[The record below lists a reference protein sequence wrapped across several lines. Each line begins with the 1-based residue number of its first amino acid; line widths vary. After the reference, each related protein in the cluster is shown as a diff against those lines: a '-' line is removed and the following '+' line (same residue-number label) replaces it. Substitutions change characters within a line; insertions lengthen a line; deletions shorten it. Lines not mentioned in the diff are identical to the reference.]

1 MVKIRAATEADMAI
15 VTEIYG
21 GAVREGTAS
30 FELTPP
36 PLEEM
41 LGRRAALV
49 DADYP
54 YLVAE
59 HEKHVVGYCYAGPY
73 RPRPAYRYT
82 VEDSIYISPRMLGR
96 GVGRMLLARLIY
108 ECEARGFRQMV
119 GVIGDSANTGS
130 IRLHRA
136 LGFTQVGVLQDVGYK
151 FGRWLDQVTMQRP
164 LGEGAKTRPEAG
176 TT

>member
-1 MVKIRAATEADMAI
+1 MVKIRPATDADMAI

-30 FELTPP
+30 FELVPP
-36 PLEEM
+36 SLEEM
-41 LGRRAALV
+41 KARRAALLK
-49 DADYP
+49 AEFP

-59 HEKHVVGYCYAGPY
+59 HEKHVVGYCYVGPY
-73 RPRPAYRYT
+73 RTRPAYRYT
-82 VEDSIYISPRMLGR
+82 VEDSIYISPRMHGR

-108 ECEARGFRQMV
+108 ECEQRGYRQMV

-151 FGRWLDQVTMQRP
+151 FGRWLDQVLMQRP
-164 LGEGAKTRPEAG
+164 LGEGAKTKPEPG
-176 TT
+176 TN